1 MNVVLL
7 LLAFILLVL
16 IAKTGHIEIFFAL
29 LIALNILPEEQVIA
43 IAREMGKLYY
53 YLKTVTLR
61 SLGLGK
67 DFSLLR
73 LIQEKLADASKWRAE
88 RTKKAVKVTKSYNEL
103 DLLLQKLLEE
113 KK

>member
-7 LLAFILLVL
+7 LLAFIFLVL
-16 IAKTGHIEIFFAL
+16 IAKTGHIEVFFAL

-43 IAREMGKLYY
+43 LAREMGKLYY

-61 SLGLGK
+61 SLGIGNN
-67 DFSLLR
+67 FSLMKF
-73 LIQEKLADASKWRAE
+73 IQEKLAGVGKWRAE
-88 RTKKAVKVTKSYNEL
+88 RVKRPKSYNEL
-103 DLLLQKLLEE
+103 DALIQRLVEE